1 VLALSEDQRD
11 AVTELLN
18 IGFGRAAASLSAL
31 TNARVELLVPEVEMC
46 LIEELGAV
54 LRPHIS
60 GEIAS
65 VHQVFSGPVAGDAL
79 LVLDRSSAEVLS
91 QLLTDEILLPLAVDI
106 SAREVIAEVGNILLN
121 ACLGVF
127 GNLLRVQVTFAVP
140 SVTLDALEAV
150 VSSLVVESEE
160 LSHAIVVHAEF
171 RLKDSG
177 VTGYL
182 VMVLGVSSIERL
194 MAAIDA
200 WMARQQQS

>member
-1 VLALSEDQRD
+1 MIGLSEDRRD

-31 TNARVELLVPEVEMC
+31 TNARVELLVPEVQMC
-46 LIEELGAV
+46 RIDELSAV
-54 LRPHIS
+54 LRPHVS

-79 LVLDRSSAEVLS
+79 LVLDRASAEILS
-91 QLLTDEILLPLAVDI
+91 QLLTDEILLPLSVDI

-127 GNLLRVQVTFAVP
+127 GNLLQVQVTFAVP
-140 SVTLDALEAV
+140 SVTLEALEAV
-150 VSSLVVESEE
+150 VSSLIVGREE

-171 RLKDSG
+171 KLKDSG

-182 VMVLGVSSIERL
+182 VMVLGVASIERL
-194 MAAIDA
+194 MAGIDA
-200 WMARQQQS
+200 WVEGQRA